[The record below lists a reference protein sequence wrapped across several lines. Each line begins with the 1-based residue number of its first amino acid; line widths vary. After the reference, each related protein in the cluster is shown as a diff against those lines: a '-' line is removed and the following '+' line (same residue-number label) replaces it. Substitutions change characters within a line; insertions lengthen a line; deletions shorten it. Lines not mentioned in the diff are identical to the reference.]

1 MVIYKCQIQIQG
13 LWWFET
19 SKTETE
25 TFQWFEVAGFYSPFR
40 SKWSSRSHLSI
51 TSCSLPFDLPLA
63 SFLPLPSLPLPLP
76 SFWSSR
82 EPESCYASATQTDA
96 KSGLQLFRPGWG
108 WINNDSLLWL
118 IWLINCH
125 QMSGD
130 TVPSCFGMWMSQPMD
145 AFTMRFNG
153 NCLFKSSESTKVGE
167 TPCPQSSCHY
177 PKLDFWIS
185 ASALS
190 NKLFL
195 CQTIIVTTTTSGFP
209 AAFRSHGTTLQPSWT
224 QALMIFRFIPCLP
237 MIFPMS
243 VHNTLRLEW
252 CADWNEI
259 WVNICQHLFGLG

>member
-1 MVIYKCQIQIQG
+1 MIR
-13 LWWFET
+13 
-19 SKTETE
+19 S
-25 TFQWFEVAGFYSPFR
+25 GFF
-40 SKWSSRSHLSI
+40 HLFPI
-51 TSCSLPFDLPLA
+51 PKQVEFKVTLGHH
-63 SFLPLPSLPLPLP
+63 
-76 SFWSSR
+76 
-82 EPESCYASATQTDA
+82 Q
-96 KSGLQLFRPGWG
+96 LQLAFRLALGIFLALAVLALAFAIFLVISRTRILLRKRYANGREVWSPTFPARMRMDQQSFIALIDLIDQLSPDVRRYQQILWQRPV
-108 WINNDSLLWL
+108 LLWDVDVAAYGCL
-118 IWLINCH
+118 HN
-125 QMSGD
+125 
-130 TVPSCFGMWMSQPMD
+130 
-145 AFTMRFNG
+145 ARRNG

-195 CQTIIVTTTTSGFP
+195 CQTIIVTTTTSGSP
-209 AAFRSHGTTLQPSWT
+209 SAFRSNGTTLQPSWT

-243 VHNTLRLEW
+243 VHNTLPLEW